1 MNNSMEELAKML
13 YVTQTQLNNLKSEVA
28 ELRQALTAAVL
39 TVEDNVIA
47 INKALNLP
55 SSQYFEE

>member
-1 MNNSMEELAKML
+1 MDNIKELAKML
-13 YVTQTQLNNLKSEVA
+13 CETQTQLENLKAEIAEVR
-28 ELRQALTAAVL
+28 LALTAAVL